1 MQVKLCAILL
11 AIGLSQV
18 VAYPPVQLN
27 NPHQNLVKFMIQSRE
42 VSSNSDHTLECLDYY
57 LPLLDEVVET
67 YKTDLNACLD
77 EASSEVAQI
86 NDNTK
91 DERDAIDA
99 SATSSCAALTVCS
112 AKEAAEEYFKCY
124 SEAGT
129 NNTKTMFTISANAS
143 ELLAA
148 VQEEVRLIKVKEAVC
163 TNKTQRA
170 YGENYGALYEE
181 LGGCIGGAPIPSET
195 TSTQSTSTD
204 SSTDSSSVS
213 TESSTDSSSA
223 STESSTDS
231 STDSSSASTESS
243 TDSSTDS
250 SSVSTESSTDSSST
264 DSSSVSTESS
274 TDSSTDSS
282 SVSTESSTDSSSTDS
297 SSVSTESSTDSSTD
311 SSSVSTESS
320 TDSSTDSSSSST
332 ESSTDS
338 SSASTE
344 SSTDSSSDSTA
355 SSTESSSVSTEST
368 TEDGNKEMSPEED
381 LKSVSTQNSN
391 DLEKILKNLRV
402 WFKNH

>member
-282 SVSTESSTDSSSTDS
+282 SVSTESSTDSS
-297 SSVSTESSTDSSTD
+297 
-311 SSSVSTESS
+311 
-320 TDSSTDSSSSST
+320 TDSSSSST

>member
-18 VAYPPVQLN
+18 VAYPPLQLN
-27 NPHQNLVKFMIQSRE
+27 NPHKNLVQFMIQSRE
-42 VSSNSDHTLECLDYY
+42 VSSNSDHTLVCLDYY
-57 LPLLDEVVET
+57 LPLMDEVVDT
-67 YKTDLNACLD
+67 YKADVKACLD
-77 EASSEVAQI
+77 AASLEISQI

-99 SATSSCAALTVCS
+99 SANLSCAALTACS
-112 AKEAAEEYFKCY
+112 AKEGAEDYFKCY
-124 SEAGT
+124 SEVGT

-148 VQEEVRLIKVKEAVC
+148 VQEELRLINVKEEVC
-163 TNKTQRA
+163 TNKTQRT
-170 YGENYGALYEE
+170 YGENYGALYDD
-181 LGGCIGGAPIPSET
+181 LGSCIGGAPIPSET
-195 TSTQSTSTD
+195 TSTQASSTD

-213 TESSTDSSSA
+213 TESSTDSSSV

-243 TDSSTDS
+243 TDSSTYS
-250 SSVSTESSTDSSST
+250 SSA
-264 DSSSVSTESS
+264 STESS

-282 SVSTESSTDSSSTDS
+282 SSSSESSTDSSTDS

-320 TDSSTDSSSSST
+320 TDSSTDSSSS
-332 ESSTDS
+332 
-338 SSASTE
+338 ASTE

-368 TEDGNKEMSPEED
+368 TESDGNKESAPEED
-381 LKSVSTQNSN
+381 LKSLSTQNSN
-391 DLEKILKNLRV
+391 DLQKILKNLRV
-402 WFKNH
+402 WFKTH